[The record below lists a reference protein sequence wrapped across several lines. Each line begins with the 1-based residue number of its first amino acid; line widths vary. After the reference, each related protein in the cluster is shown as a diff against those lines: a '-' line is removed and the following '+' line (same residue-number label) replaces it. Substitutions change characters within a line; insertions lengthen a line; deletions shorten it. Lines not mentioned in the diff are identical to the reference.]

1 MRHKIL
7 FLAPIIATALS
18 ACSFHGTKH
27 EMKDYVAGE
36 LQYNVANDNFRILQI
51 TDTHI
56 GDKDNQDLHY
66 KFLQKVIDG
75 ANHPDMIV
83 ITGDLFTFAS
93 KSTAKRFFKFM
104 DKQEIPWTVVFGN
117 HDEQCYFSIDWMT
130 SQLNNRKAYP
140 NCIFKDIQDDSLQGN
155 CNFAINIKKDLK
167 EKEVFEQLIMIDSER
182 YAFGTGF
189 GAYDFI
195 KDNQIQWYKDFVDY
209 SKKETEDFKLEP
221 DAKSLMF
228 YHIPLPEINDAYD
241 AAMETKEAIAKGETP
256 KDPNNKFVDTVD
268 GSEGLE
274 REKTC
279 PPDKNSGLFEAITG
293 MKETYGEIY
302 TTDMAFGHDH
312 RNTFI
317 ATYEG
322 VTFAY
327 GVKSTDRV
335 YYDEDMLGGQ
345 LITLNNNHSV
355 TYERMFHTYE
365 EVK

>member
-1 MRHKIL
+1 MKHKI
-7 FLAPIIATALS
+7 FFVAPIIAIALS

-27 EMKDYVAGE
+27 EMKEYVAGE
-36 LQYNVANDNFRILQI
+36 IEFKNADFKILQL

-56 GDKDNQDLHY
+56 GDKDNQDLHF
-66 KFLQKVIDG
+66 KFLQKVITDAG
-75 ANHPDMIV
+75 HVDLIV

-93 KSTAKRFFKFM
+93 KGTAKRFFKFM
-104 DKQEIPWTVVFGN
+104 DSQGTPWTAVFGN

-140 NCIFKDIQDDSLQGN
+140 NCIFKDLQDDPLQGN
-155 CNFAINIKKDLK
+155 CNFAINVKKGGK
-167 EKEVFEQLIMIDSER
+167 VFEQLIMIDSER
-182 YAFGTGF
+182 YDFGTGF
-189 GAYDFI
+189 GAYDYI
-195 KDNQIQWYKDFVDY
+195 KDNQIEWYKEFVKY
-209 SKKETEDFKLEP
+209 SKETTDFELEA
-221 DAKSLMF
+221 DARSLMF

-241 AAMETKEAIAKGETP
+241 AAVATAEAIKKGETP
-256 KDPNNKFVDTVD
+256 ENPDNKFVETVD

-279 PPDKNSGLFEAITG
+279 PPDVNSGLFDAIL
-293 MKETYGEIY
+293 ETKNASNQIY

-317 ATYEG
+317 ANYKG

-335 YYDEDMLGGQ
+335 YYDADMLGGQ
-345 LITLNNNHSV
+345 LITLKDDRSV
-355 TYERMFHTYE
+355 SYERLFHTYK